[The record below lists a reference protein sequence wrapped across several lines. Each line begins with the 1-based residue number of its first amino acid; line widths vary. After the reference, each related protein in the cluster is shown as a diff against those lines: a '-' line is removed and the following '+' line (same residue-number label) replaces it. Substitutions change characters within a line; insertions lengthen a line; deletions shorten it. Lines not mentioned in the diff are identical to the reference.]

1 MQEFRDFTLYLP
13 EKHREIYE
21 TRICHTSP
29 HHHIEDHHEHKA
41 DGETDGAEIGV
52 LARRSFRKECLP
64 ECRYLPV

>member
-29 HHHIEDHHEHKA
+29 HHHIEDHHEDKA
-41 DGETDGAEIGV
+41 DGETDGAEIEQ
-52 LARRSFRKECLP
+52 KT
-64 ECRYLPV
+64 

>member
-21 TRICHTSP
+21 ARICHASP

-41 DGETDGAEIGV
+41 DGETDGAEIEQ
-52 LARRSFRKECLP
+52 KT
-64 ECRYLPV
+64 